1 MVLEATFIYQR
12 IVGEKQF
19 FNGNIELNATIMKA
33 LLVFF
38 PIVLVVAGCSGGEE
52 PVQPQSE
59 SSNEIG
65 FYATAPKGSRAAS
78 TTTATL
84 QNFVVYAYTEASVV
98 MDGVTVSRDGGSWTY
113 SPAVYWPA
121 YPVDFYAVSP
131 DMKKGG
137 DLFSDGEEVIH
148 GVEYGSTDLLYAVAL
163 DEIERPAPVSL
174 TFRHAMSQVSILL
187 SSTSNKYIVEVYHVS
202 VNNISLSGDFT
213 YPQQNTSED
222 GATGSWSNL
231 SASASAL
238 LYYDVDG
245 NPALLTTTPRNLTEG
260 NLESSFFVPQNLE
273 TLKYV
278 GTSGFVGS
286 YMQIDCIIKDK
297 ATGEKIWPNEY
308 TPKYLL
314 VQATECG
321 RMLFPLSTPDVTSW
335 QQGYS
340 YVYNVV
346 IDHTYSIDK
355 IEFAPI
361 VKDYIES
368 NPY

>member
-1 MVLEATFIYQR
+1 F
-12 IVGEKQF
+12 
-19 FNGNIELNATIMKA
+19 
-33 LLVFF
+33 
-38 PIVLVVAGCSGGEE
+38 
-52 PVQPQSE
+52 
-59 SSNEIG
+59 
-65 FYATAPKGSRAAS
+65 
-78 TTTATL
+78 
-84 QNFVVYAYTEASVV
+84 AYTDASVI
-98 MDGVTVSRDGGSWTY
+98 MNGVTVSREGGSWTY
-113 SPAVYWPA
+113 SPLVYWPA
-121 YPVDFYAVSP
+121 SPVDFYAVSP
-131 DMKKGG
+131 DIRNGREMFSGG
-137 DLFSDGEEVIH
+137 AEVIH

-163 DEIERPAPVSL
+163 GEIERPAPVPL

-187 SSTSNKYIVEVYHVS
+187 SSTSNKYTVEVYHVS
-202 VNNISLSGDFT
+202 VNNIALSGDFT

-273 TLKYV
+273 TLKYA

-346 IDHTYSIDK
+346 IDHTYSIDT
-355 IEFAPI
+355 IEFAPV